1 MIKNIPITYSFRNL
15 FVRKMTTLFTIMGL
29 ALVVFVFCTVVM
41 LNRGLEKTVVATG
54 ESDNLIV
61 TRRGAGTE
69 VQSSITKSQAA
80 IVSQFK
86 GIMSS
91 PDPMVSF
98 ETVILINL
106 KKKKGST
113 SNVVIR
119 GLQSAGIKLRKNVE
133 ITRGRYFKEGSN
145 EIIVGRAIAK
155 RFTGL
160 EIGQNINFGG
170 ESWRIV
176 GFFKTDNNGFESEM
190 WVSNDVL
197 MQAFQRQTYS
207 TVLFQLQDSSYAE
220 KIAKQLDDDI
230 RLPLNGKFE
239 RQFYEESSRALS
251 NFISILGT
259 TLTIIFS
266 IGATI
271 GAMITMQAAVMN
283 RKSEIA
289 TLRALGFF
297 KYQIL
302 LAFLFEAFILSFF
315 AGVFGL
321 FMASLF
327 SNVEFST
334 SNFQSFSELAFRF
347 SFDMYVVIIG
357 MALSILMG
365 IVGGLIPSI
374 YATKIKITDA
384 LRPL

>member
-1 MIKNIPITYSFRNL
+1 MIKNIPLNYSFRNL
-15 FVRKMTTLFTIMGL
+15 FVRKTTTVFTILGL
-29 ALVVFVFCTVVM
+29 ALVVFVFCTIVM

-54 ESDNLIV
+54 ENDNLIV
-61 TRRGAGTE
+61 TRRGSGTE

-80 IVSQFK
+80 IVSQLT
-86 GIMSS
+86 GIMGF
-91 PDPMVSF
+91 PEPKVSY

-106 KKKKGST
+106 KKKTGTT

-119 GLQSAGIKLRKNVE
+119 GLQSAGIDLRKNIE
-133 ITRGRYFKEGSN
+133 IVKGRYFKEGSN
-145 EIIVGRAIAK
+145 EIIIGRAIAQ
-155 RFTGL
+155 RFSGL
-160 EIGQNINFGG
+160 EIGQSINFGG
-170 ESWRIV
+170 EVWRIV
-176 GFFKTDNNGFESEM
+176 GFFKTNNNGFESEM

-207 TVLFQLQDSSYAE
+207 TILFQLQNISYAKDISNQIE
-220 KIAKQLDDDI
+220 KDV
-230 RLPLNGKFE
+230 RLPLSGKFE
-239 RQFYEESSRALS
+239 RQFYEESSIALS

-289 TLRALGFF
+289 TLRALGFL

-302 LAFLFEAFILSFF
+302 FAFLFEALILSLF
-315 AGVFGL
+315 AGLFGL
-321 FMASLF
+321 FLASLF
-327 SNVEFST
+327 TNVEFST

-347 SFDMYVVIIG
+347 SFDSYVVFIG
-357 MALSILMG
+357 MGLSITMG
-365 IVGGLIPSI
+365 VAGGLIPSI

>member
-1 MIKNIPITYSFRNL
+1 
-15 FVRKMTTLFTIMGL
+15 MGL

-41 LNRGLEKTVVATG
+41 LNRGLEETVVATG
-54 ESDNLIV
+54 EGDNLIV

-239 RQFYEESSRALS
+239 RQFYEESSKALS

-297 KYQIL
+297 KHQIL
-302 LAFLFEAFILSFF
+302 LAFLFEAFVLSFF

-347 SFDMYVVIIG
+347 SFDMYVVLTG
-357 MALSILMG
+357 MALSIFMG

>member
-15 FVRKMTTLFTIMGL
+15 FVRKMTTFFTIMGL

-61 TRRGAGTE
+61 TRRGSGTE

-86 GIMSS
+86 GVMSS

-106 KKKKGST
+106 EKKKGST

-119 GLQSAGIKLRKNVE
+119 GLQSAGIKLRKNIE

-170 ESWRIV
+170 EAWRIV

-207 TVLFQLQDSSYAE
+207 TVLFQLQDISYGK
-220 KIAKQLDDDI
+220 KIANQLDEDI
-230 RLPLNGKFE
+230 RLPLSGKFE

-289 TLRALGFF
+289 TLRALGFL

-302 LAFLFEAFILSFF
+302 LAFLFEAFVLSFL
-315 AGVFGL
+315 AGVLGL

-327 SNVEFST
+327 SGVEFST

-347 SFDMYVVIIG
+347 SFDMYVVLIG
-357 MALSILMG
+357 MILSVVMG

>member
-1 MIKNIPITYSFRNL
+1 MIKNIPIAYSFRNL
-15 FVRKMTTLFTIMGL
+15 FVRKTTTLFTILGL

-41 LNRGLEKTVVATG
+41 LNRGLEETVVATG
-54 ESDNLIV
+54 ERDNLIV

-86 GIMSS
+86 GVMSS

-106 KKKKGST
+106 EKKKGST

-119 GLQSAGIKLRKNVE
+119 GLQSAGIKLRKNIE

-160 EIGQNINFGG
+160 EIGQKINFGG
-170 ESWRIV
+170 EAWRIV

-197 MQAFQRQTYS
+197 MQAFQRTTYS
-207 TVLFQLQDSSYAE
+207 TVLFQLQDLSYAE
-220 KIAKQLDDDI
+220 KIANKLDEDI
-230 RLPLNGKFE
+230 RLPLSGKLE

-302 LAFLFEAFILSFF
+302 LAFLFEAFVLSFL
-315 AGVFGL
+315 AGVLGL

-327 SNVEFST
+327 SGVEFST

-347 SFDMYVVIIG
+347 SFDMYVVLIG
-357 MALSILMG
+357 MILSVVMG

>member
-1 MIKNIPITYSFRNL
+1 
-15 FVRKMTTLFTIMGL
+15 
-29 ALVVFVFCTVVM
+29 
-41 LNRGLEKTVVATG
+41 
-54 ESDNLIV
+54 
-61 TRRGAGTE
+61 
-69 VQSSITKSQAA
+69 
-80 IVSQFK
+80 
-86 GIMSS
+86 
-91 PDPMVSF
+91 
-98 ETVILINL
+98 
-106 KKKKGST
+106 
-113 SNVVIR
+113 
-119 GLQSAGIKLRKNVE
+119 
-133 ITRGRYFKEGSN
+133 
-145 EIIVGRAIAK
+145 
-155 RFTGL
+155 
-160 EIGQNINFGG
+160 
-170 ESWRIV
+170 
-176 GFFKTDNNGFESEM
+176 M

-207 TVLFQLQDSSYAE
+207 TVLFQLQDLSYAE
-220 KIAKQLDDDI
+220 EIANQLDEDI

-266 IGATI
+266 IGSTI

-302 LAFLFEAFILSFF
+302 LAFLFEAFVLSFF
-315 AGVFGL
+315 AGIFGL
-321 FMASLF
+321 LMASFF
-327 SNVEFST
+327 SGVEFST

-347 SFDMYVVIIG
+347 SFDSYVVLIG
-357 MALSILMG
+357 MALSIFMG